1 MSSVDDITPLVE
13 GKLASMGL
21 ELYEMKYHRA
31 GRHSVLK
38 IVIDKPGGVTI
49 DDCEQASREL
59 SVMLD
64 VEEFSKTPYSLE
76 VSSPGIDRPLR
87 YERDFQRAR
96 GHDVTVELE
105 EPIEN
110 RKRITGTVQ
119 ECSSGMIVLAC
130 DGKIVEIPLEVVKVG
145 KVEVRF
151 R

>member
-1 MSSVDDITPLVE
+1 MSSVDDITPVVE
-13 GKLASMGL
+13 RKLSSMGL
-21 ELYEMKYHRA
+21 ELYEIKYHRA
-31 GRHSVLK
+31 GRHSILK

-49 DDCEQASREL
+49 DDCELASREL

-64 VEEFSKTPYSLE
+64 VEEFSKAPYSLE

-96 GHDVTVELE
+96 GHDVTIELD

-110 RKRITGTVQ
+110 RKRISGTVQ
-119 ECSSGMIVLAC
+119 ECGNGTIVLTR
-130 DGKIVEIPLEVVKVG
+130 DGDTVEVPLGIVKVG
-145 KVEVRF
+145 KVEIRF